1 MATGVVS
8 LSSDL
13 VRKKWMREGLLQA
26 AAKSFWS
33 PYTGSSMDSIVYQ
46 VNNQNAAA
54 GHTVVFDFDGNLSG
68 KAVKGKNT
76 AFGKGE
82 QKRKFS
88 DKITVDRYRLVVD
101 NGDEFDGVNVG
112 DLSINQ
118 HSDSRTKLGDLFVR
132 FKDQALFDA
141 AQGFKDGGAA
151 AASIR
156 KVNNDFSST
165 AASYGD
171 LVAIEQKLRTG
182 TGYATGLPGATTA
195 AGSRAPLAPYRMA
208 DGRSMWL
215 VVVDPFTAAKL
226 KSNASAGGLLQVMTD
241 ADVRG
246 DNGRVFKG
254 LLGRIGQLYFVE
266 AEAFFGYSSGTA
278 LEDSEIEIAGM
289 RQYDSVNTS
298 WAGEASFSSAVY
310 SRNLILGAGALQ
322 IAFGRM
328 PDYRFQASQDFAIK
342 SESAVEFWMETQKTV
357 LTAENADYKQAK
369 RANIDNGI
377 VCWDVKVA

>member
-8 LSSDL
+8 LASDL

-26 AAKSFWS
+26 ASKSFWA
-33 PYTGSSMDSIVYQ
+33 PYTGSSMDSVVFQ
-46 VNNQNAAA
+46 VNNQNASE

-68 KAVKGKNT
+68 KAVKGKDT

-88 DKITVDRYRLVVD
+88 DKISVERYRLVVD
-101 NGDEFDGVNVG
+101 NGDEFDGVNIG
-112 DLSINQ
+112 DLSIHQ

-141 AQGFKDGGAA
+141 AQGFKDGLTAA
-151 AASIR
+151 TSIR
-156 KVNNDFSST
+156 KVNNDYSST
-165 AASYGD
+165 AAAYTD
-171 LVAIEQKLRTG
+171 LVAIEQILRTG
-182 TGYATGLPGATTA
+182 TGYKTGLPNATTA
-195 AGSRAPLAPYRMA
+195 AGNRAPLAPYRMA

-226 KSNASAGGLLQVMTD
+226 KSNASAGGLLQIMTD

-246 DNGRVFKG
+246 NNGRVFKG
-254 LLGRIGQLYFVE
+254 LLGRVGQLYFVE
-266 AEAFFGYSSGTA
+266 AEAFFGSSSGTG
-278 LEDSEIEIAGM
+278 LEHSEIEIAGM
-289 RQYDSVNTS
+289 RQFDGTK
-298 WAGEASFSSAVY
+298 WTGETGYTGAAY

-322 IAFGRM
+322 IAFGKM
-328 PDYRFQASQDFAIK
+328 PDYRFQASQDFGIK
-342 SESAVEFWMETQKTV
+342 SESAVEFWMETQKTI
-357 LTAENADYKQAK
+357 LTAENTDYAQAK